1 MSIETINQTNT
12 IESEK
17 TVEQILREN
26 PELDESKYQ
35 EYLDIRLNSNQERQ
49 LLKQELDAEHLE
61 EIKSNSISEQNN
73 ISQGYERAW
82 EIVEEERRNSENNNE
97 NNIENLT
104 SRLNEATQGAW
115 QQVRERAS
123 QIRETVEKS
132 EWISNVFSWLEQA
145 KEKWW
150 IMWFIA
156 GIILWIASAFWYKK
170 EANEKLQEARETVE
184 NALDPEQITET
195 KNTVKDTINDS
206 LWDYITPQNRE
217 ILNRSIDWLSQ
228 EQINQLYHSI
238 ESWDF
243 WIDDIQRIA
252 PNIFTEILNEA
263 QIEQIKQNIETTI
276 IENLSQTIKEEYWID
291 VELNQEKKAE
301 LENLVRE
308 NLRLS
313 DDRIMEI
320 REIVEKEEFRYKDL
334 SEIWWETIINGL
346 SIMLW
351 LISKWIV
358 PVSNFT
364 FSFVEASWRMI
375 AVWAWALGI
384 NENITFE
391 NFQTHLE
398 DMSDSERAMFI
409 WMLYRKWWLFLWLVS
424 SMMEHASR
432 FTISSFTSTTV
443 AGIDLASTSIT
454 NNFSRQAENIDKIA
468 KTLNPSNLTDH
479 KWVLNEA
486 IRNLDKVREN
496 YQIMNLIQ
504 KVDWNLDDASKLSQL
519 KWLLSTNNI
528 DIPSSTNSFDDLIRA
543 LWEKNN
549 IATALNN
556 RWSVLSSIGFW
567 ANADLNRL
575 NRQLERI
582 SSAQKRMFNPNF
594 LLNWF
599 SRLRESINVAEVS
612 RMWDRLAFHFD
623 SPSQARDWLR
633 RLNTLAN
640 RFPELLKWAIDKAPI
655 IMVAW
660 LAANDD
666 RPFFESLKDEI
677 WYLVPIVWPV
687 MILSNSWWSW
697 SDWFPKPIDP
707 LNVWI
712 WAALLTIDWA
722 LLWKEIYTW
731 WARAWLWYILKPFR
745 DVYAMWRWTIDMWY
759 SISRTV
765 ARWNPSAMWNIIKEW
780 ARRVKNIPG
789 WSRVRALALIWAVW
803 YIWVNYLLEEWEQIE
818 WIEELM
824 VDWKLDQERVN
835 QVAWELS
842 DWQKEE
848 ALKVII
854 EEEGL
859 EWLEVK
865 VIANRLSITSRNP
878 EVQSDWFIDSEL
890 FNLFK
895 LDSDYRFIYEQA

>member
-1 MSIETINQTNT
+1 
-12 IESEK
+12 
-17 TVEQILREN
+17 
-26 PELDESKYQ
+26 
-35 EYLDIRLNSNQERQ
+35 
-49 LLKQELDAEHLE
+49 
-61 EIKSNSISEQNN
+61 
-73 ISQGYERAW
+73 
-82 EIVEEERRNSENNNE
+82 
-97 NNIENLT
+97 
-104 SRLNEATQGAW
+104 
-115 QQVRERAS
+115 
-123 QIRETVEKS
+123 
-132 EWISNVFSWLEQA
+132 
-145 KEKWW
+145 
-150 IMWFIA
+150 
-156 GIILWIASAFWYKK
+156 
-170 EANEKLQEARETVE
+170 
-184 NALDPEQITET
+184 
-195 KNTVKDTINDS
+195 
-206 LWDYITPQNRE
+206 
-217 ILNRSIDWLSQ
+217 
-228 EQINQLYHSI
+228 
-238 ESWDF
+238 
-243 WIDDIQRIA
+243 
-252 PNIFTEILNEA
+252 
-263 QIEQIKQNIETTI
+263 
-276 IENLSQTIKEEYWID
+276 
-291 VELNQEKKAE
+291 
-301 LENLVRE
+301 
-308 NLRLS
+308 
-313 DDRIMEI
+313 
-320 REIVEKEEFRYKDL
+320 
-334 SEIWWETIINGL
+334 
-346 SIMLW
+346 
-351 LISKWIV
+351 
-358 PVSNFT
+358 
-364 FSFVEASWRMI
+364 
-375 AVWAWALGI
+375 
-384 NENITFE
+384 
-391 NFQTHLE
+391 
-398 DMSDSERAMFI
+398 
-409 WMLYRKWWLFLWLVS
+409 
-424 SMMEHASR
+424 
-432 FTISSFTSTTV
+432 
-443 AGIDLASTSIT
+443 
-454 NNFSRQAENIDKIA
+454 
-468 KTLNPSNLTDH
+468 
-479 KWVLNEA
+479 
-486 IRNLDKVREN
+486 
-496 YQIMNLIQ
+496 MNLIQ

-824 VDWKLDQERVN
+824 IDWKLDQERVN
-835 QVAWELS
+835 QIAWELS

-878 EVQSDWFIDSEL
+878 EIQSDWFIDSEL

-895 LDSDYRFIYEQA
+895 LDSDYRFVYEQA